1 MIHNGSPAPVTI
13 EDDGAQLYPG
23 ESRELDVTERV
34 AALLDA
40 GVLFVVEAPAPA
52 EDPTP
57 TKSRTRTK
65 TTKTTNPPAS
75 SDAADMKE

>member
-13 EDDGAQLYPG
+13 RDDGAQLYPG

-40 GVLFVVEAPAPA
+40 GVLFVVDVPAPA
-52 EDPTP
+52 EDTA
-57 TKSRTRTK
+57 TATSRTRTK
-65 TTKTTNPPAS
+65 TTKTTTPPAS
-75 SDAADMKE
+75 SDAADKKE